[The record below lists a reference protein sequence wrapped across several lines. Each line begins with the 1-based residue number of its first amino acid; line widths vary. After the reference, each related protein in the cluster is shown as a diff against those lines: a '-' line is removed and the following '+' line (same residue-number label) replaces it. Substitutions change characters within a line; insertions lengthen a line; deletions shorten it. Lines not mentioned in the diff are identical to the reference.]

1 MNLNK
6 AMIIGNLTR
15 DPELR
20 TIPSGIPVANFGVAT
35 NRVYTDQDGNKQETV
50 EFHNIVVWRR
60 LAEICNQY
68 LRKGSK
74 VYIEGRLQTR
84 SWDDPNGFKRYKT
97 EIVAENLIMLDR
109 APSTG
114 SSVQAPGLSA
124 TPPQASSPQALPQA
138 NNAAYTPAEE
148 TTAPPQQVDQPSPSV
163 AATPAQPGKPA
174 VPESEQD
181 LPTIDISEEVS
192 QTDTAENEEAEV
204 LVEDIPF

>member
-20 TIPSGIPVANFGVAT
+20 TIPSGVAVANFSIAT
-35 NRVYTDQDGNKQETV
+35 NRVYTDQAGNKQETV
-50 EFHNIVVWRR
+50 EFHNIVTWRR
-60 LAEICNQY
+60 LAEICSQY

-109 APSTG
+109 APSAG
-114 SSVQAPGLSA
+114 SSAGVLGSSA
-124 TPPQASSPQALPQA
+124 TSVPQTLTQQTPPQAD
-138 NNAAYTPAEE
+138 NVAYTPAE
-148 TTAPPQQVDQPSPSV
+148 TAPSQQTDQPSPAV
-163 AATPAQPGKPA
+163 AATPPAQPSKPA
-174 VPESEQD
+174 VPEPEQD
-181 LPTIDISEEVS
+181 LPTIDISEDVS
-192 QTDTAENEEAEV
+192 STDTEENEEAEV
-204 LVEDIPF
+204 SVEDIPF